1 MSNSVFELLNDDEM
15 FQIRGGAEVPKPK
28 SRPRDVFDK
37 ETVSVSQRSATAS
50 DEVSLLSFLLN
61 WLKR

>member
-1 MSNSVFELLNDDEM
+1 MSNSVFDLLNNDEM

-28 SRPRDVFDK
+28 SRPRDVFDE
-37 ETVSVSQRSATAS
+37 ETASASQQSSSTS
-50 DEVSLLSFLLN
+50 DEVSLLSFILN

>member
-1 MSNSVFELLNDDEM
+1 MSNSVFDLLNNDEM

-28 SRPRDVFDK
+28 SRPRDVFDE
-37 ETVSVSQRSATAS
+37 ETTSASQQSSSTS
-50 DEVSLLSFLLN
+50 DEVSLLSFILN